1 MFEPP
6 EDFGGEDMEGDIDD
20 LQDRWGSPCEA
31 YAISKTYDLPI
42 KIYTLE
48 CIEPVNGE
56 IKMAQIKNN
65 RGQSSS
71 RFKLHQYFGQEHID
85 TRPIINLLNR
95 EQGVGH
101 YMSLYPN

>member
-1 MFEPP
+1 
-6 EDFGGEDMEGDIDD
+6 
-20 LQDRWGSPCEA
+20 
-31 YAISKTYDLPI
+31 
-42 KIYTLE
+42 
-48 CIEPVNGE
+48 
-56 IKMAQIKNN
+56 MAQIKNN

-85 TRPIINLLNR
+85 TRPIINLLYR